1 MKTKN
6 IMYEQVEDE
15 GVKTGQKK
23 SSKNQKFS
31 LLNSVLR
38 GPKQIP
44 TKLNSYTAPKG
55 VSN

>member
-1 MKTKN
+1 
-6 IMYEQVEDE
+6 MYEQVEDE